1 MTEIHSK
8 HAVVS
13 KAPSELYMVFTDLRN
28 LVQFLPEDK
37 KVDVTADFD
46 SISARVQGFNIGIKV
61 LERTP
66 YSKILYGDSGAPF
79 KFSALFHFDLV
90 QGEPYKTDF
99 HIDLSAE
106 LSVMMK
112 MLLGSK
118 LKDAMD
124 KLVDT
129 LAAASEG
136 RMPEGFDPKDLDE
149 IRKKYNI

>member
-13 KAPSELYMVFTDLRN
+13 KAPAELYMVFTDLRN
-28 LVQFLPEDK
+28 LIQFLPEDK
-37 KVDVTADFD
+37 KEDVIADYD
-46 SISARVQGFNIGIKV
+46 SISARIQGFTIGIKV

-79 KFSALFHFDLV
+79 KFSASLYFDLV
-90 QGEPYKTDF
+90 QGETYKTDF
-99 HIDLSAE
+99 HIDFSAE

-136 RMPEGFDPKDLDE
+136 RMPEGFDPKGLDE

>member
-13 KAPSELYMVFTDLRN
+13 KAPEELYMAFTDMRN
-28 LVQFLPEDK
+28 IVQFLPEDK
-37 KVDVTADFD
+37 KEDVTADFD
-46 SISARVQGFNIGIKV
+46 SITARIQGFTLGIKV

-66 YSKILYGDSGAPF
+66 YSRILYGDSGAPF
-79 KFSALFHFDLV
+79 KFSAVLHFDLV

-99 HIDLSAE
+99 HIDFSAE
-106 LSVMMK
+106 LSMMMK
-112 MLLGSK
+112 MLIGSK
-118 LKDAMD
+118 LKDALD
-124 KLVDT
+124 KVVDT

-136 RMPEGFDPKDLDE
+136 RMPEGFDPQAMEE